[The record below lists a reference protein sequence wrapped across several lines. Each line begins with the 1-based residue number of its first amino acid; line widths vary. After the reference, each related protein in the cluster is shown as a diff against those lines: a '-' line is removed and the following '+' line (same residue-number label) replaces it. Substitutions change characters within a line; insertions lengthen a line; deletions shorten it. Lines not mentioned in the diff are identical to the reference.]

1 MNQTANSQEKSP
13 REIGTDI
20 ALIAGFAALI
30 AVCALLP
37 AIKLNGLVPVTL
49 QTFGVMLAG
58 AVLGAWRGA
67 AAVALYVAVGAA
79 GLPIFSGGKAGF
91 AVLLGPTGGYL
102 ISFILGAALVGFIVE
117 RLPRKKMVEHFG
129 FIFLAMMAVLV
140 FVIHLIGPIWL
151 SIAAQMDLGKAFVTD
166 LAFYPGDIIKN
177 VLAALMASAV
187 LRAFP
192 ELLPKPRRQKKA
204 E

>member
-1 MNQTANSQEKSP
+1 MNQTANSQAKSP

-129 FIFLAMMAVLV
+129 FIFLAMMAALV